1 MFDKLKEFIIYTK
14 NQLGKNIKTIRSDN
28 GKEFVNT
35 RVRELLKKYGI
46 LHQLSISY
54 TPQQNGRAEREFRT
68 IMEATRSMLANEQG
82 VQKKLWA
89 EAANTA
95 VYLLNRTGTSPITN
109 KTPYEIWHR
118 KKFDLKNLR
127 GAFGKKCGCTYQNK
141 KGKNWI

>member
-82 VQKKLWA
+82 VQKNCGQKLQILQCI
-89 EAANTA
+89 
-95 VYLLNRTGTSPITN
+95 Y
-109 KTPYEIWHR
+109 
-118 KKFDLKNLR
+118 
-127 GAFGKKCGCTYQNK
+127 
-141 KGKNWI
+141 